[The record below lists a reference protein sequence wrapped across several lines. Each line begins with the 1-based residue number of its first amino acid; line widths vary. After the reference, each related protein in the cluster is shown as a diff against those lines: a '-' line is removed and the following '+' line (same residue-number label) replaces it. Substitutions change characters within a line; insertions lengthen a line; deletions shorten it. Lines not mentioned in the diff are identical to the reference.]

1 MAIKFVNNY
10 QTTLASAISAVATSI
25 DIAVGTGAALG
36 TLGSDIYYLTI
47 YADVNASVKEIVK
60 VTARST
66 DTLTVVRA
74 QDGTTAQAW
83 SAGAWMEARLPKVVL
98 EAFSQSSGGAVPISG
113 GGTGATTAADARTNL
128 GLGTMATQAAS
139 AVAITGGTISG
150 ITDLAVADGGTG
162 ASTHTANAVLI
173 GNGTSAITSIAPSTS
188 GNVLTSNGTTWA
200 STAPTSTNPGFS
212 RIAVLTGSGNW
223 TIPAGVTTCKVT
235 VVAGGGNGGTATG
248 GANGGAGGGGGGT
261 AIKFCTGLTPA
272 ATIAYVV
279 GGTAT
284 SSSFAAPGGTVSA
297 TAGTSASGTTL
308 GAGGIGSGGD
318 LNIKGSSGGKPDIGL
333 SSLEGSIGGGTFMG
347 GSVSTTASNAVG
359 TAGAAYGGGGSGGG
373 GSGSSNAGGAGA
385 AGTIMVEY

>member
-10 QTTLASAISAVATSI
+10 QTTLASAISAAATSI

-150 ITDLAVADGGTG
+150 LTTLGASAAAITGGTITGITDLTVADGGTG

-200 STAPTSTNPGFS
+200 STAPAGGITMGTPST
-212 RIAVLTGSGNW
+212 ATGVTYIDFTG
-223 TIPAGVTTCKVT
+223 IPAGTKE
-235 VVAGGGNGGTATG
+235 VVISWSGLSSNGVSSLAVQIGDAGGIENT
-248 GANGGAGGGGGGT
+248 N
-261 AIKFCTGLTPA
+261 
-272 ATIAYVV
+272 Y
-279 GGTAT
+279 
-284 SSSFAAPGGTVSA
+284 VSA
-297 TAGTSASGTTL
+297 AGDYAGDTTSATCFTL
-308 GAGGIGSGGD
+308 GA
-318 LNIKGSSGGKPDIGL
+318 
-333 SSLEGSIGGGTFMG
+333 
-347 GSVSTTASNAVG
+347 VV
-359 TAGAAYGGGGSGGG
+359 
-373 GSGSSNAGGAGA
+373 A
-385 AGTIMVEY
+385 AGTNHGQFILRLISSAAFLWSGSGANYNTSGTMKNGVGTKALSAELTQVRLTLENGTDQFDANVAVNISYQS

>member
-47 YADVNASVKEIVK
+47 YADVNASVKEIVR

-98 EAFSQSSGGAVPISG
+98 ESFSQSTGGALAIAD

-150 ITDLAVADGGTG
+150 LTTLGASAAAITGGTITGITDLTVADGGTG

-200 STAPTSTNPGFS
+200 SSAAPSTITLLTAVNTTGVTYHDFAVPSGVKDICVTAAGYSTNGTSPIIVQLGD
-212 RIAVLTGSGNW
+212 
-223 TIPAGVTTCKVT
+223 
-235 VVAGGGNGGTATG
+235 AGGIEASGYSSMCGDYAGDTTATTGFLICVPVAANAHQFKLNLRLVHAASFLWLGEG
-248 GANGGAGGGGGGT
+248 G
-261 AIKFCTGLTPA
+261 C
-272 ATIAYVV
+272 
-279 GGTAT
+279 
-284 SSSFAAPGGTVSA
+284 
-297 TAGTSASGTTL
+297 SGTTSTSS
-308 GAGGIGSGGD
+308 AGSKSTSAEVTTVRVTMVNGTD
-318 LNIKGSSGGKPDIGL
+318 TVDALTYLN
-333 SSLEGSIGGGTFMG
+333 
-347 GSVSTTASNAVG
+347 VS
-359 TAGAAYGGGGSGGG
+359 YQL
-373 GSGSSNAGGAGA
+373 
-385 AGTIMVEY
+385 